1 MDLEAFFREDGISEY
16 ATVRV
21 ADLPETDRSG
31 PLSLVPHARSI
42 IVFGKEVPAPVY
54 VSSPVEKT
62 RKMLQI
68 AESLD
73 RTATRLADLLG
84 AESFSSVVVPLFF
97 PLRIESG
104 RVHGIVPLKC
114 IAAYGGLGIIGKST
128 LLISPRYGNRLA
140 LSGVVTEM
148 DGERKKT
155 MPDMDYCRNC
165 TKCVRACP
173 GGAITSEGVDVFRCR
188 NISHWIPVP
197 FVPTVKWLLNHT
209 AIQRFAA
216 LFAPWVARHVS
227 MRCSLCVMVC
237 PCFRNGEET
246 KDKRIV

>member
-1 MDLEAFFREDGISEY
+1 
-16 ATVRV
+16 
-21 ADLPETDRSG
+21 
-31 PLSLVPHARSI
+31 
-42 IVFGKEVPAPVY
+42 
-54 VSSPVEKT
+54 
-62 RKMLQI
+62 MLQI

-128 LLISPRYGNRLA
+128 LLISPRYGNRLT

-173 GGAITSEGVDVFRCR
+173 GGAIISEGVDVFRCR